1 MKIEEK
7 MEIKNKIRWLLDN
20 FTEYFAVQVSVDTFR
35 PWQMMVGQTGMT
47 DIEYIKT
54 VSNRHKMFAEI
65 YENTGVFI
73 YGDDIR
79 TSINTPKIVKNVLP
93 KLYEKH
99 GMRTVLE
106 ELAKQ
111 IKQKDLL
118 IKDEKERWER
128 YERLKA

>member
-1 MKIEEK
+1 MKVDEK

-20 FTEYFAVQVSVDTFR
+20 FTEYFAVDASNSTFR
-35 PWQMMVGQTGMT
+35 SWQRMVGNTGKT
-47 DIEYIKT
+47 DIEFTKT

-73 YGDDIR
+73 YGDDVY
-79 TSINTPKIVKNVLP
+79 TSINAPKAIKNILP
-93 KLYEKH
+93 KLYKKH

-106 ELAKQ
+106 ELARQ
-111 IKQKDLL
+111 IKQRDIL

-128 YERLKA
+128 YERLGK